1 MSNKTPQQIIAEK
14 KAAELAAELAAS
26 AKATKLPEDV
36 ITSNDATKTEAS
48 SVDTA
53 ALLAQLAAANAALAA
68 KDAELEKVKAKLPV
82 NDYITLRGSSPTF
95 SVVIEGKRC
104 LFVNFLFITRDR
116 LLANKILAEFP
127 NITEVKEDEQS
138 IQHVMPEVSQVIYPS
153 RCNRGN

>member
-14 KAAELAAELAAS
+14 KAAELAAQQKEP
-26 AKATKLPEDV
+26 KLQEDV
-36 ITSNDATKTEAS
+36 ITSNDATKTETNA
-48 SVDTA
+48 VDTS

-95 SVVIEGKRC
+95 SVVVEGKRC

-138 IQHVMPEVSQVIYPS
+138 IQHVMPEVSQVI
-153 RCNRGN
+153 

>member
-14 KAAELAAELAAS
+14 KAVELAAQQKE
-26 AKATKLPEDV
+26 TQLPKDI
-36 ITSNDATKTEAS
+36 ITSNDATKTKDSTA
-48 SVDTA
+48 DTA

-95 SVVIEGKRC
+95 SVVVEGKRC

-138 IQHVMPEVSQVIYPS
+138 IQHVMPEVSQVI
-153 RCNRGN
+153 

>member
-14 KAAELAAELAAS
+14 KAAELAASE
-26 AKATKLPEDV
+26 KVTTLPKDV
-36 ITSNDATKTEAS
+36 ITSGDATKTEPTTQDT
-48 SVDTA
+48 SV
-53 ALLAQLAAANAALAA
+53 LLAQLAAAHAALAA

-95 SVVIEGKRC
+95 SVVVEGKRC

-138 IQHVMPEVSQVIYPS
+138 IQHVMPEVSQVI
-153 RCNRGN
+153 

>member
-1 MSNKTPQQIIAEK
+1 MSNKTPQQILAEK
-14 KAAELAAELAAS
+14 KAAELAAS
-26 AKATKLPEDV
+26 AKVTTLPKDV
-36 ITSNDATKTEAS
+36 ITSGDATKTEPTTQDT
-48 SVDTA
+48 SV
-53 ALLAQLAAANAALAA
+53 LLAQLAAAQAALAA

-95 SVVIEGKRC
+95 SVVVEGKRC

-138 IQHVMPEVSQVIYPS
+138 IQHVMPEVSQVI
-153 RCNRGN
+153 

>member
-1 MSNKTPQQIIAEK
+1 MSNKTPQQIIVEK
-14 KAAELAAELAAS
+14 KAAELAAQQKEP
-26 AKATKLPEDV
+26 KLPEDV
-36 ITSNDATKTEAS
+36 ITSNDATKTETNA
-48 SVDTA
+48 VDTS

-138 IQHVMPEVSQVIYPS
+138 IQHVMPEVSQVI
-153 RCNRGN
+153 

>member
-14 KAAELAAELAAS
+14 KAAELAASE
-26 AKATKLPEDV
+26 KVTTLPKDV
-36 ITSNDATKTEAS
+36 ITFDAATKTEQPAQ
-48 SVDTA
+48 DRA

-95 SVVIEGKRC
+95 SVVVEGKRC

-138 IQHVMPEVSQVIYPS
+138 IQHVMPEVSQVI
-153 RCNRGN
+153 